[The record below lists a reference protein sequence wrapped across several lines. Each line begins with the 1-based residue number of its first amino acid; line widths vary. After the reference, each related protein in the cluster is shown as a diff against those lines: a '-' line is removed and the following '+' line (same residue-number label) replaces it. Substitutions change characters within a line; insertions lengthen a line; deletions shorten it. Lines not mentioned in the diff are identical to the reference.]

1 MEKHNPTLTQQPTDF
16 NPVEKQL
23 ATNENATNEKTT
35 NEKTTNQKSDEHM
48 IPINHGA
55 FGCIFYPGIQCDGQ
69 LETRHYI
76 TKIQKQTA
84 VTENEQYISQQ
95 IRKHIPN
102 YRSFFAPIMK
112 QCTVQITKKY
122 VDDIKQCDLFKE
134 ETLQTFQKK
143 KYVSNK
149 IRYLGTRT
157 IKTYL
162 FDIASGK
169 VDPGEPRKSIPMGVF
184 FWTALLKTHIRL
196 LDAVRRLLKLNVV
209 HMDIKYGNVMV
220 DPDTHNPILIDFG
233 ISIDQSR
240 LVEPDNHNNQNQAFY
255 IYDTYTTWCFD
266 IFLCNYIVHRIN
278 INAPGN
284 QHKVSTKDEIESIW
298 TEFQYGSVEKHPEQ
312 NKTRNDIFTFSLI
325 AQEKIQAFREQMVA
339 EFAGRPWKEIYDQCT
354 QTNYQTWDNYGI
366 ATMYLSM
373 LDMLNY
379 SKREAFGILESVQ
392 TTNKMPILEQY
403 MKIIESIVYSPA
415 NARPT
420 IYTVRKQLRK
430 LLRSL

>member
-1 MEKHNPTLTQQPTDF
+1 MEKRNPTLTQQPTDY
-16 NPVEKQL
+16 NPAEKHLSLIDVDQ
-23 ATNENATNEKTT
+23 TKN
-35 NEKTTNQKSDEHM
+35 NQKNDTKSDAHM

-55 FGCIFYPGIQCDGQ
+55 FGCIFYPGIQCDGH

-76 TKIQKQTA
+76 TKIQKQTH

-95 IRKHIPN
+95 IRERIPN
-102 YRSFFAPIMK
+102 YRGFFAPIMK
-112 QCTVQITKKY
+112 QCPVQITKKY
-122 VDDIKQCDLFKE
+122 VNDIKQCDLFKE

-157 IKTYL
+157 IKSYL

-169 VDPGEPRKSIPMGVF
+169 IDPSEPRRTVPMGVF

-196 LDAVRRLLKLNVV
+196 LDAVRRLLKINVV
-209 HMDIKYGNVMV
+209 HMDIKNGNVMIE
-220 DPDTHNPILIDFG
+220 PDTHKPILIDFG

-240 LVEPDNHNNQNQAFY
+240 LVEHNNNNKTKNQAFY

-266 IFLCNYIVHRIN
+266 IFLCNYIVHKVSD
-278 INAPGN
+278 PD
-284 QHKVSTKDEIESIW
+284 KVSTKEEIESILK
-298 TEFQYGSVEKHPEQ
+298 EFQYGSAEKYPEQ
-312 NKTRNDIFTFSLI
+312 TKTRNDIFTVALI
-325 AQEKIQAFREQMVA
+325 HPEKIQSFREQMVA
-339 EFAGRPWKEIYDQCT
+339 EFAERPWKEIYDQCT
-354 QTNYQTWDNYGI
+354 QTNYSTWDNYGV

-379 SKREAFGILESVQ
+379 SKRDAFAIIETVQ
-392 TTNKMPILEQY
+392 TAKQTPVLVLEEY

-415 NARPT
+415 NKRPH
-420 IYTVRKQLRK
+420 IYTIRKKLRK

>member
-1 MEKHNPTLTQQPTDF
+1 MEDHKPTLTAQPTDV

-23 ATNENATNEKTT
+23 SLIAKDKNDTKNDA
-35 NEKTTNQKSDEHM
+35 HM

-69 LETRHYI
+69 LESRHYI
-76 TKIQKQTA
+76 TKIQKQTH
-84 VTENEQYISQQ
+84 VTENEQYISEQ

-102 YRSFFAPIMK
+102 YRGFFAPIMK
-112 QCTVQITKKY
+112 QCPVQITKKY
-122 VDDIKQCDLFKE
+122 VNDIKQCDLFKE

-157 IKTYL
+157 IKSYL

-169 VDPGEPRKSIPMGVF
+169 IDPREPRRTVPMGVF
-184 FWTALLKTHIRL
+184 FWTALFKTHIRL
-196 LDAVRRLLKLNVV
+196 LDALRRLLKINIV
-209 HMDIKYGNVMV
+209 HMDIKNGNVMIE
-220 DPDTHNPILIDFG
+220 PDTYKPILIDFG

-240 LVEPDNHNNQNQAFY
+240 LVEHNNNKYKTQAFY

-266 IFLCNYIVHRIN
+266 IFLCNYIVHKAN
-278 INAPGN
+278 INRPED
-284 QHKVSTKDEIESIW
+284 QDKVSTKKEIESILR
-298 TEFQYGSVEKHPEQ
+298 EFQYGSAEKYPEQ
-312 NKTRNDIFTFSLI
+312 TKTRNDIFAVALI
-325 AQEKIQAFREQMVA
+325 HPEKIQSFREQMVA
-339 EFAGRPWKEIYDQCT
+339 EFAERPWKEIYDQCT

-379 SKREAFGILESVQ
+379 SKRDAFGIIEAVQ
-392 TTNKMPILEQY
+392 TAKQTPVLEEY
-403 MKIIESIVYSPA
+403 TKIIESIVYSPT
-415 NARPT
+415 NKRPH